1 MRSLCTITIALA
13 LAAVLAL
20 PARAQSDLPWRLEN
34 YPNGGQSLTGM
45 VSGTLIA
52 QGDLIVPTCNE
63 LRPGNVQQLASGFS
77 GISIAISDSDPNNAA
92 IIVDGLPNCWKVLEL
107 TDADT
112 RITLGAALALAAR
125 ELAGQ
130 NLIYAQEIEL
140 VVAMSED
147 DILQTAYE
155 IARGQDN
162 LGQLIAQEG
171 PDSSSGVPTPPPLPI
186 GGGGIPS
193 DS

>member
-52 QGDLIVPTCNE
+52 QGDLIAPTCNE